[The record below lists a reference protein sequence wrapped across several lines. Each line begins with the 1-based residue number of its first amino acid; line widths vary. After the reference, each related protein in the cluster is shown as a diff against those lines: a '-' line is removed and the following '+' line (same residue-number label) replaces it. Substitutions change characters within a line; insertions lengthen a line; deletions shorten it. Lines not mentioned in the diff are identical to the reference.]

1 MPNIKS
7 SKKDVIRSR
16 ERQLR
21 NKSAKSAVKT
31 AIKKARAA
39 ITDGDIEQAT
49 TRTQNTQAL
58 INKTA
63 SRGIIHKNAAA
74 RRTSRL
80 MKRLAAAQKAADA
93 PAEAPAA

>member
-7 SKKDVIRSR
+7 SKKDVLRSAT
-16 ERQLR
+16 RQLR

-31 AIKKARAA
+31 AIKKSRVAVAA
-39 ITDGDIEQAT
+39 GAT
-49 TRTQNTQAL
+49 EEAIKRVHDTQAL

-80 MKRLAAAQKAADA
+80 MKRLAAAQKAAA
-93 PAEAPAA
+93 

>member
-7 SKKDVIRSR
+7 AKKDVLRSAT
-16 ERQLR
+16 RQLR

-31 AIKKARAA
+31 AIKKTNAA
-39 ITDGDIEQAT
+39 LGAGAT
-49 TRTQNTQAL
+49 EDAAQRVQNAQAL

-80 MKRLAAAQKAADA
+80 MKRLSAAEKAAV
-93 PAEAPAA
+93 